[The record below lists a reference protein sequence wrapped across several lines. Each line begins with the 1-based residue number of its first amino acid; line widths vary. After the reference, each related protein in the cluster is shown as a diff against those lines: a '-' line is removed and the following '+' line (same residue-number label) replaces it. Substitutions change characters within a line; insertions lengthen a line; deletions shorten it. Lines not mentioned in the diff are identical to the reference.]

1 VSSLA
6 RSGLEQYLATTN
18 VDVCSRA
25 LRPRDGDSVRINLTG
40 GYAQVVARVARR
52 PLGDTLTPWT
62 YAVRSTGQMIDPSM
76 GAGPRAV
83 RTVAEYANWSS
94 GWIDPLAAF
103 VAANGLV
110 RSPSWGNGE
119 MRGADQNSRT
129 SCRAA
134 VPRLMVSGS
143 VPSLYDYNQ
152 DGLSPV
158 GSGCTTQDCKTAL
171 ANATNIDWAATI
183 NGGLVP
189 DYDSVRTWDPSY
201 PVMLVRGNA
210 TLGSPGDWTYGWGL
224 LIVTGD
230 LTTLG
235 DVTQWYGV
243 VLVGGRISFNANEQY
258 FDGMVISGLNAQ
270 LGLSVSAGTIGGNYI
285 DIDYDSYYWRRALL
299 PLAGFGPIANT
310 SIDNWAA
317 Y

>member
-1 VSSLA
+1 
-6 RSGLEQYLATTN
+6 
-18 VDVCSRA
+18 
-25 LRPRDGDSVRINLTG
+25 
-40 GYAQVVARVARR
+40 
-52 PLGDTLTPWT
+52 
-62 YAVRSTGQMIDPSM
+62 
-76 GAGPRAV
+76 
-83 RTVAEYANWSS
+83 
-94 GWIDPLAAF
+94 
-103 VAANGLV
+103 
-110 RSPSWGNGE
+110 
-119 MRGADQNSRT
+119 
-129 SCRAA
+129 
-134 VPRLMVSGS
+134 MVSGS

-158 GSGCTTQDCKTAL
+158 GSGCTTQACKTAL

-201 PVMLVRGNA
+201 PVILVRGNA